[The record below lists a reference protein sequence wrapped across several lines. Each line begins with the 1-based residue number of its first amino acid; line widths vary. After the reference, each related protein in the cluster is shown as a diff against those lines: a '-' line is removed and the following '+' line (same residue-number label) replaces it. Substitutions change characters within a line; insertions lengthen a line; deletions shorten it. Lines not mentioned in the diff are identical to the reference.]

1 MLETTAAFLY
11 FLFTVNFNN
20 SNWVA
25 MYRNLRKSQWRWGVV
40 VKVML
45 KTGSTVRACEMMY
58 KAVVQKVLLYGSKSW
73 VVTEAMLKVM

>member
-1 MLETTAAFLY
+1 M
-11 FLFTVNFNN
+11 
-20 SNWVA
+20 
-25 MYRNLRKSQWRWGVV
+25 